1 MEVHMRSKS
10 LVLVISL
17 LTLTGCSPPSTP
29 VASFGDLP
37 SATGTSSVPVAPS
50 GPAGVDLDTAATT
63 ALTIGADGGHATVTT
78 GTWTAMV
85 VVPAGSASAG
95 SSWTVTPLRTAPAGV
110 ADALSPGLYV
120 DDAGQP
126 PTGDC
131 LIGFS
136 TPGTADP
143 DATIVKLAI
152 DGASSEL
159 VATYRKDTKGATLLV
174 ARVGGFSTYGVGKG
188 TKAARDAAKK
198 KQSKQQG
205 HYSISVHDK
214 VSFTKDGWRFSFTL
228 DLNLAGGG
236 TSSGGNY
243 KGKATLLFTGR
254 YKETLGGIITALGN
268 PDWEGRGSATALLFG
283 ELGALTDL
291 KNGLPYEMD
300 DISGTGSATLKGTGR
315 FKASASGPIGSMST
329 GKQIKNG
336 VELPYLINVD
346 GDKVTVEVANVGE
359 FSGHLVRFP

>member
-1 MEVHMRSKS
+1 MPAKS
-10 LVLVISL
+10 LFLVITV
-17 LTLTGCSPPSTP
+17 LTLSACSPPSTP
-29 VASFGDLP
+29 VTSFGDLP
-37 SATGTSSVPVAPS
+37 SATGTSSVSAAPS
-50 GPAGVDLDTAATT
+50 GPAGVDLDTAAATPL
-63 ALTIGADGGHATVTT
+63 AIGADGGHATVTT
-78 GTWTAMV
+78 GSWTAMV

-95 SSWTVTPLRTAPAGV
+95 STWTVTPLRTAPAGI
-110 ADALSPGLYV
+110 AEALAPGLYV

-136 TPGTADP
+136 TPGKADP
-143 DATIVKLAI
+143 DATIVKLAT
-152 DGASSEL
+152 DGTSSEL
-159 VATYRKDTKGATLLV
+159 VATYRKDTKGATLLM
-174 ARVGGFSTYGVGKG
+174 ARVSGFSSFGVGKG
-188 TKAARDAAKK
+188 TKADRDGAKK
-198 KQSKQQG
+198 KQARQQKG
-205 HYSISVHDK
+205 HYAISVHDK

-300 DISGTGSATLKGTGR
+300 DIDGTGSATLKGTGR
-315 FKASASGPIGSMST
+315 FKASASGPIGSMGTS
-329 GKQIKNG
+329 KQIKNG
-336 VELPYLINVD
+336 VELPYLIQVN